1 MSSGV
6 NMDAVRAQ
14 MSQKLKLMKAQ
25 RSNSSR
31 GIENILKPSKEDK
44 NMPDMSILKDLLDS
58 KSVQEKKRLIQEIL
72 QNETVMAELK
82 KRDPAMMSHLDQV
95 THQLKK
101 TKKTKKRKNKTKNK
115 IPHTTAAAERPEF
128 KLNDVPQAFGDLL
141 NDLPEQSEDTPKETL
156 KEPLK
161 EPIKLPVEI
170 QPIIDAEVTSA
181 GWGDLLSDL
190 D

>member
-1 MSSGV
+1 M

-58 KSVQEKKRLIQEIL
+58 KSMQEKKRLIQEIL

-82 KRDPAMMSHLDQV
+82 KRDPNMMSHLDQV
-95 THQLKK
+95 SHQLKK
-101 TKKTKKRKNKTKNK
+101 NKKKQKTKKQK
-115 IPHTTAAAERPEF
+115 
-128 KLNDVPQAFGDLL
+128 
-141 NDLPEQSEDTPKETL
+141 
-156 KEPLK
+156 
-161 EPIKLPVEI
+161 
-170 QPIIDAEVTSA
+170 
-181 GWGDLLSDL
+181 
-190 D
+190 

>member
-1 MSSGV
+1 MSSAV

-44 NMPDMSILKDLLDS
+44 DVPDMSILKDLLDS
-58 KSVQEKKRLIQEIL
+58 KSMQEKKRLIQEIL

-82 KRDPAMMSHLDQV
+82 KRDPNMMSHLDQV
-95 THQLKK
+95 SHQLKK
-101 TKKTKKRKNKTKNK
+101 NKKNKKRKNKNK
-115 IPHTTAAAERPEF
+115 IPNTTAAAERPEF
-128 KLNDVPQAFGDLL
+128 KLNDAPQAFGDLL
-141 NDLPEQSEDTPKETL
+141 NELPEQPEPEPI
-156 KEPLK
+156 KEP
-161 EPIKLPVEI
+161 PIKLPVEI